1 MFWPTRQQH
10 FLCES
15 DMQFPTLIV
24 FGERIPFRQEAK
36 KTFLELDSCHD
47 MEFSIFEV
55 GSYHDLELSVLAS
68 TLDTSHTVL
77 RT

>member
-36 KTFLELDSCHD
+36 KTFLNWILAMTWSSQ
-47 MEFSIFEV
+47 F
-55 GSYHDLELSVLAS
+55 LKWVL
-68 TLDTSHTVL
+68 TMT
-77 RT
+77 